1 MYMYLFVMY
10 MLYENYNFIYINVY
24 VCRKWKEEFIKKM
37 SKGFVL
43 CVVYVVNIGGVVMFI
58 GILLNFIL

>member
-1 MYMYLFVMY
+1 MVDKYMCIF
-10 MLYENYNFIYINVY
+10 YENYNCIYINVY
-24 VCRKWKEEFIKKM
+24 ICRKWREEFIKKM

-58 GILLNFIL
+58 GIFFNFIL

>member
-1 MYMYLFVMY
+1 

-24 VCRKWKEEFIKKM
+24 VCRKWREEFIKKM

-58 GILLNFIL
+58 GILFNFIL